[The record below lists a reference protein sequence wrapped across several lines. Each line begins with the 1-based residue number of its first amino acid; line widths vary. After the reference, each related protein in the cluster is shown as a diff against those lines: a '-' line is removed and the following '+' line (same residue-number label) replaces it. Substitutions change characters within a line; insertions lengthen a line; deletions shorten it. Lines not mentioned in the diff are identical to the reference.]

1 MATHEQLRELVAEV
15 AAAYFRNSHVS
26 PAEIPTVIGQI
37 ASSLEAVPEDRTAT
51 ATAAAPATATA
62 MREERHF
69 ATDRDPGETERDEA
83 RRARRAAASRVRA
96 SITYAALISFEDN
109 KPYKNLRPH
118 LAARGLTPESYRTK
132 WGLPPDYPMVAQSYS
147 ETRSQIAKSMKLGSR
162 GTAARQQIRAGGR
175 GARTGA
181 PGRRRRTPANGK
193 S

>member
-1 MATHEQLRELVAEV
+1 VAEV

-37 ASSLEAVPEDRTAT
+37 ASSLESVSLES
-51 ATAAAPATATA
+51 AAPEERTA
-62 MREERHF
+62 MREERHI
-69 ATDRDPGETERDEA
+69 ATDRDPTEREEA

-96 SITYAALISFEDN
+96 SITHDALISFEDN

-118 LAARGLTPESYRTK
+118 LAARGLTPNSYRTK

-147 ETRSQIAKSMKLGSR
+147 ETCSQIAKSMKLGSR
-162 GTAARQQIRAGGR
+162 GTAARKQIRAGGR
-175 GARTGA
+175 AAGAAGAGA
-181 PGRRRRTPANGK
+181 PGRRRRPPANGK